1 MSTINRSALVP
12 YAAEQMYDLV
22 NDIEAYPQFLPWCTA
37 ATVLARDP
45 HAVRATLCLAKGALQ
60 QSFTTRNTLHAG
72 RRIDM
77 ILEAGPFQ
85 YFNGTWLFQPI
96 GTQGCEVSLHLHFE
110 LAHGVLALAFG
121 QVFNQLA
128 NSLVDAF
135 CRRAEERYG
144 TGRQC

>member
-1 MSTINRSALVP
+1 MSSINRSALVP

-22 NDIEAYPQFLPWCTA
+22 NDIEAYPEFLPWCTA
-37 ATVLARDP
+37 ATELARDP
-45 HAVRATLCLAKGALQ
+45 HTVRATLCLAKGALQ
-60 QSFTTRNTLHAG
+60 QSFTTSNTLHAG

-77 ILEAGPFQ
+77 RLEAGPFQ
-85 YFNGTWLFQPI
+85 YLNGTWLFQPI

-110 LAHGVLALAFG
+110 LAKGILGLAFG
-121 QVFNQLA
+121 QIFNQLA

-144 TGRQC
+144 TRRQC